1 MAQSN
6 SSPKTSRAII
16 LIALAVLL
24 VLGSWFLAGP
34 TPTEVIV
41 VIFPNGTQIEA
52 EVADT
57 PEALLFGLAF
67 REELPPNSGML
78 YIFEQSDRHRVK
90 TLGFQFP
97 VDMIWADESR
107 HVVHLIEDAEP
118 CPSAP
123 CPVYGPP
130 PENARYL
137 IQTGAGFIRQEHLTP
152 GIELSFA
159 LRM

>member
-1 MAQSN
+1 MAQSK
-6 SSPKTSRAII
+6 SSPKTSRAMI

-24 VLGSWFLAGP
+24 VLGSWFLTRP

-137 IQTGAGFIRQEHLTP
+137 IQTVAGFIRQEHLTP

>member
-1 MAQSN
+1 MAKSK
-6 SSPKTSRAII
+6 SPPKTSRAII

-24 VLGSWFLAGP
+24 VLGSWMLAGP
-34 TPTEVIV
+34 KPTEVIV
-41 VIFPNGTQIEA
+41 VTFPNGTQIEA

-57 PEALLFGLAF
+57 PEKLLFGLAF
-67 REELPPNSGML
+67 REELPPNLGML
-78 YIFEQSDRHRVK
+78 YIFGKSDRHQVK

-118 CPSAP
+118 CPSDP

-130 PENARYL
+130 RENARYL
-137 IQTGAGFIRQEHLTP
+137 IQTVAGFIRQEHLAP
-152 GIELSFA
+152 GIELRFA